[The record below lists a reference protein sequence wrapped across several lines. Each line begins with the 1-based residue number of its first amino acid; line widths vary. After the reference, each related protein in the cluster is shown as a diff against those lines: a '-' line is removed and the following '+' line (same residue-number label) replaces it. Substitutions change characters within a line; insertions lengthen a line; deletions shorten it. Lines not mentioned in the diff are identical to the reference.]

1 MSGGAGSLEF
11 KAVRC
16 LRREA
21 FLCQVHCTCDAKTR
35 AMKTDEH
42 SLTVEDKTVV
52 CKCVCV
58 GGGGGGGED

>member
-1 MSGGAGSLEF
+1 MELDHSNL
-11 KAVRC
+11 KAVCC

-21 FLCQVHCTCDAKTR
+21 FLCQVHCTCDGKTR

-52 CKCVCV
+52 CKW
-58 GGGGGGGED
+58 GGGGGGC